1 MKWQFQM
8 KLDIRISRGF
18 QKHFKKDWLRRLVEC
33 SLGHGAQHSDT
44 DYELGLF
51 ITNDETVRRLNREY
65 RGVDKATDVLSFA
78 LTEGGGGDSSP
89 SFIMPP
95 DGIVHLGEVVVS
107 YPRAQEQAEENGREV
122 SEEVAWL
129 VVHGVLHL
137 LGYDHDEPARGRRMR
152 ALEKGVLS
160 EVGKDSR
167 E

>member
-1 MKWQFQM
+1 MKRQFQM
-8 KLDIRISRGF
+8 RLDIRISRRFKG
-18 QKHFKKDWLRRLVEC
+18 HFEKPWLRRLVEC

-51 ITNDETVRRLNREY
+51 ITSDETVRRLNRAY
-65 RGVDKATDVLSFA
+65 RGVDEATDVLSFA
-78 LTEGGGGDSSP
+78 LAEEGGDSSP

-107 YPRAQEQAEENGREV
+107 YPQAQEQAEENGREV
-122 SEEVAWL
+122 SDEVAWL
-129 VVHGVLHL
+129 IVHGVLHL
-137 LGYDHDEPARGRRMR
+137 LGYDHDEPAKGRRMR
-152 ALEKGVLS
+152 ALEESVLS